1 MDKIRAVIAS
11 LVTVATSVALLGA
24 APPAAPT
31 AATAPEAAAGASLA
45 VPRATWPH
53 GPVRTVGKLI
63 GTYADG
69 QMLTCSGAIVDAP
82 NGSVIATAA
91 HCVHNP
97 GEPRWKNAW
106 FVPAYDRNGVANA
119 VRDGWR
125 VTAAHVAPEW
135 ERGSLPESL
144 PYDYAFL
151 TVERK
156 NGRTIQERFGANRL
170 DFEPIDPAKPTT
182 ALGYPAVA
190 PYDGETLGYCA
201 GRPTL
206 LTGRG
211 VQRSSRGGLLLES
224 CDLTQG
230 SSGGPW
236 FQDYDRAGQ
245 TGTVVAVIS
254 VGDDRGRVLGRPF
267 PQGARGLLDAAGAT
281 TPAPAA
287 APASKATPAPKAAP
301 APAPGRAAPRG

>member
-31 AATAPEAAAGASLA
+31 TDTAPETTPGASLA
-45 VPRATWPH
+45 APRAAWPH

-106 FVPAYDRNGVANA
+106 FVPAYDRNGIANA

-125 VTAAHVAPEW
+125 VTAAHVSPEW

-144 PYDYAFL
+144 PYDFAFL

-156 NGRTIQERFGANRL
+156 DGRTIQEQFGANRL
-170 DFEPIDPAKPTT
+170 DFEPVDPAKHTV

-206 LTGRG
+206 LTGPE
-211 VQRSSRGGLLLES
+211 VQRPSAGGLLLES

-236 FQDYDRAGQ
+236 LQEYDAKSQ
-245 TGTVVAVIS
+245 SGTVVAVMS

-267 PQGARGLLDAAGAT
+267 PEQARKLLHTAGD
-281 TPAPAA
+281 
-287 APASKATPAPKAAP
+287 
-301 APAPGRAAPRG
+301 APRA